1 MGQAIE
7 SLQPAACRST
17 LSTHLDGVPS
27 ALQRAEITPVEPDPA
42 NTGVGIEMRRSIV
55 SCCPVWVSAR
65 LPLRFPA
72 RLTQW
77 SINNEQQ
84 FAR

>member
-55 SCCPVWVSAR
+55 RAVLYGSVRDSR
-65 LPLRFPA
+65 SGSLRV
-72 RLTQW
+72 
-77 SINNEQQ
+77 
-84 FAR
+84 